1 MNKRA
6 VVESEVT
13 RAFHPEG
20 SAEPSALACLVLIAR
35 QQGLDLSVS
44 QLIHDNLLTN
54 QEVSVP
60 ELLKVAAGAG
70 LKAELVKLDWKS
82 LAHLRK
88 ALPAI
93 VRLKDG
99 ASMILRRVEGEN
111 EPARVVLQDPN
122 AGEEALLIIDQA
134 RFQDVWTG
142 EVILVKRNYEIR
154 DEAQPFQIR
163 LIAALIFRDRRMV
176 RDIAIC
182 ALVLGLLSLA
192 PIFFWQVLIMKVLY
206 YKAFTTF
213 YVICLAMVVLDR
225 I

>member
-60 ELLKVAAGAG
+60 ELLKVAAGAE

-99 ASMILRRVEGEN
+99 ANMILRRVEGEN
-111 EPARVVLQDPN
+111 EPARVRAAGSQRRGRSAPDHRSGTISRCVDRRSYPRKTKLRDPRRGP
-122 AGEEALLIIDQA
+122 AVSDQA
-134 RFQDVWTG
+134 HCRVDLSRSPDGSRHRHLCARVGFAVSGADLFLASAYHESPLLQGVHDV
-142 EVILVKRNYEIR
+142 LR
-154 DEAQPFQIR
+154 DLPSHG
-163 LIAALIFRDRRMV
+163 
-176 RDIAIC
+176 C
-182 ALVLGLLSLA
+182 
-192 PIFFWQVLIMKVLY
+192 P
-206 YKAFTTF
+206 
-213 YVICLAMVVLDR
+213 CR